1 MSREVG
7 RVCCI
12 YGMSPAVEAV
22 QKKIRERRAREL
34 SKPRDKSI
42 YFDVRSELIQVATKE
57 RAAVAQGLRDVQTEN
72 TYPNDGGK
80 RGRHA
85 SKCSFPTND
94 TDELARKR
102 VEMTSGESR
111 VGELSF
117 EVGRKQWEESK
128 AGRAGGR
135 RQEQRRRCWMVSLQ
149 VQVNVDSTR
158 GGVVG
163 VVVDGVENPQGTKE
177 EQREL
182 DVSRGRQEE
191 TMMNGSTPWL
201 ALVPQASNVPQNE
214 LDEEQKRRRP

>member
-1 MSREVG
+1 MR
-7 RVCCI
+7 
-12 YGMSPAVEAV
+12 PAVEAV

-42 YFDVRSELIQVATKE
+42 YFDVRSVLIQVATKE
-57 RAAVAQGLRDVQTEN
+57 RAAVAQGLRHVQTEN
-72 TYPNDGGK
+72 TYPNDRGK

-85 SKCSFPTND
+85 SKYSFPTND

-149 VQVNVDSTR
+149 VQVKVDSTR

-201 ALVPQASNVPQNE
+201 ALVPRASNVPQNE

>member
-1 MSREVG
+1 
-7 RVCCI
+7 
-12 YGMSPAVEAV
+12 MSPAVEAV

-42 YFDVRSELIQVATKE
+42 YFDVRSVLIQVATKE
-57 RAAVAQGLRDVQTEN
+57 RAAVAQGLRHVQTEN

-149 VQVNVDSTR
+149 VQVKVDSTR

-201 ALVPQASNVPQNE
+201 ALVPRASNVPQNE